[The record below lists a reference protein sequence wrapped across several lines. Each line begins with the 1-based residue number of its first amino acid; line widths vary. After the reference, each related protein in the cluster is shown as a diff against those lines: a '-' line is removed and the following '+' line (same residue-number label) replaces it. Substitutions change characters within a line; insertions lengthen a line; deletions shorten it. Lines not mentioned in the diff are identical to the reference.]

1 MASISSQAEFNQ
13 VYSLVTRNIDEG
25 IPEYYG
31 VGSTTGATYFWIGGS
46 DALNEGIWQWE
57 SGEPFLYS
65 KWGPVE
71 PDNFDDGSGMGQD
84 AIGVALNAWP
94 LGERGQW
101 NDIKVTERFTFVI
114 EYPES
119 KRNIPNA
126 RKNLNQRRI
135 VKTFDLAGHQVVR
148 VVVSDMKGAVVSSN
162 LIFEVGDYE
171 LEEKSMVSGT
181 VLPDHGYIQGAR
193 VAFAPAQVIEHK
205 VTMEGNER
213 DWFIPDGSNYP
224 LSFAIDG
231 VRNPELELVRGQIH
245 RFYFDESAA
254 RFGMSFFDEPETEAP
269 RVEIKMK
276 VTPSIDAQGGGYI
289 INPEVNTTDIS
300 YFSSYFSHEVG
311 TIRDYQDIAAAGLNL
326 GNKTK
331 LFS

>member
-1 MASISSQAEFNQ
+1 KYEWINRKMTYYEAASYARSKGGYLASISSQAEFNQ

-31 VGSTTGATYFWIGGS
+31 IGSTTGATYFWIGGS

-135 VKTFDLAGHQVVR
+135 VKSFDLAGHQVVR
-148 VVVSDMKGAVVSSN
+148 VVVSDMKGTVASSN

-181 VLPDHGYIQGAR
+181 VRSDHGYIQGAR

-231 VRNPELELVRGQIH
+231 VRTPELELVRGQIH
-245 RFYFDESAA
+245 R
-254 RFGMSFFDEPETEAP
+254 
-269 RVEIKMK
+269 
-276 VTPSIDAQGGGYI
+276 
-289 INPEVNTTDIS
+289 
-300 YFSSYFSHEVG
+300 
-311 TIRDYQDIAAAGLNL
+311 
-326 GNKTK
+326 
-331 LFS
+331 